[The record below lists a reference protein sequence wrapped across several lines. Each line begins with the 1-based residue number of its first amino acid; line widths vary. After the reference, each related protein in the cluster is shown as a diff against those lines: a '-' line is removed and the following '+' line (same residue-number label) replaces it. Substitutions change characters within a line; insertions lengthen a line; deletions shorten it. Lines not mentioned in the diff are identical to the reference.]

1 MRVIALVLAT
11 LAGGAGAAERVVD
24 FHSSIAIAADGVLTV
39 TERIVVEVE
48 GRNIQRG
55 ILRDFPTDYRDRF
68 GNRVSVPFSVERVT
82 RDGAAENFALERLSN
97 GERIRI
103 GSGSVL
109 LQNGQHVYEIT
120 YRTARQIGHFP
131 DHDELYWNVN
141 GNGWTFAFDHISAEV
156 RLPKAV
162 AATELRAEAY
172 TGPQGARGRDYRQ
185 MIRDG
190 AVGFSSTMPF
200 APYQGMTIVVG
211 FPKGIVASPGIL
223 ARAGWFISQNKG
235 AGFGLIGLALMLGF
249 LYWRWLL
256 VGRDPAAGP
265 KFPRYDAPKGLSA
278 AAVRFIDRQQFD
290 DRCFAAAL
298 LGLGSRGYLSIR
310 PDAAGY
316 RIDPTGK
323 QVQFLPGEKSVA
335 ALAPTGG
342 RWVGATYDASV
353 QGARLNL
360 QQELQQLY
368 EERVFSKNRGSLAG
382 GVMLGA
388 ATIGAMWLWQTAFAM
403 VAIVTLLI
411 IASLLGFYR
420 WLPAYSVSGRKLED
434 EIEGLRQYL
443 GVAEHDEL
451 SRQKAPPKTPE
462 EFSRFLPYAVALDVE
477 KTWADR
483 FVIALGAAGV
493 AQAVSNWYGSSDTS
507 TDFSVGNLTSSVSSL
522 GETIAA
528 ASSPPGSSSGSSDSG
543 SSSSSSSGGSS
554 GGGGGGGGGSGW

>member
-1 MRVIALVLAT
+1 MKPWIALAILILSVSAT
-11 LAGGAGAAERVVD
+11 AAERVVD

-48 GRNIQRG
+48 GREIRRG
-55 ILRDFPTDYRDRF
+55 ILRDFPTDYQDRF
-68 GNRVSVPFSVERVT
+68 GNRVSVPFEVLRVT
-82 RDGAAENFALERLSN
+82 RDGAPENFALERLGN

-103 GSGSVL
+103 GSSTVL
-109 LQNGQHVYEIT
+109 LPNGPHVYEIT
-120 YRTARQIGHFP
+120 YRTARQVGHFP

-141 GNGWTFAFDHISAEV
+141 GNGWTFPFDHISAEV
-156 RLPKAV
+156 QLPKAV
-162 AATELRAEAY
+162 PAAELRAEAY

-190 AVGFSSTMPF
+190 AVGFSSTTGFPR
-200 APYQGMTIVVG
+200 YQGMTIVVG
-211 FPKGIVASPGIL
+211 FPKGIVASPGFL
-223 ARAGWFISQNKG
+223 TRLGWFFSQNKG
-235 AGFGLIGLALMLGF
+235 AGLGLLGFGVMLAF

-298 LGLGSRGYLSIR
+298 LGLGSRGYLRIQ
-310 PDAAGY
+310 PAGDGY

-323 QVQFLPGEKSVA
+323 KVDFLPGERSA
-335 ALAPTGG
+335 AGLAANGG
-342 RWVGATYDASV
+342 RTLGATYDSSV
-353 QGARLNL
+353 QGARVEL
-360 QQELQQLY
+360 QQELKEFY
-368 EERVFSKNRGSLAG
+368 EEKVFSRNHGSLAV

-388 ATIGAMWLWQTAFAM
+388 ATIGVMLLWHTALAM
-403 VAIVTLLI
+403 VAIVALLI
-411 IASLLGFYR
+411 VASLVGFYR
-420 WLPAYSVSGRKLED
+420 WLPAYSLSGRKLED

-483 FVIALGAAGV
+483 FVIAIGAAAV
-493 AQAVSNWYGSSDTS
+493 AQAVSNWYASSDGGTS
-507 TDFSVGNLTSSVSSL
+507 FSVANLTSSVSSL

-543 SSSSSSSGGSS
+543 GGGGSS

>member
-1 MRVIALVLAT
+1 MPVAAL
-11 LAGGAGAAERVVD
+11 ERVVD
-24 FHSSIAIAADGVLTV
+24 FHATIAIAADGVLTV

-48 GRNIQRG
+48 GHNIQRG

-68 GNRVSVPFSVERVT
+68 GNRVSVPFEVLRVR
-82 RDGAAENFALERLSN
+82 RDGAPENFELERLRN

-103 GSGSVL
+103 GRGYVM

-141 GNGWTFAFDHISAEV
+141 GSGWTFSFDHISAEV
-156 RLPKAV
+156 QLPKAV
-162 AATELRAEAY
+162 PATELRAEAY

-190 AVGFSSTMPF
+190 AVGFSSTTPF
-200 APYQGMTIVVG
+200 APHEGMTIVVG
-211 FPKGIVASPGIL
+211 FPKGIIASPGFL
-223 ARAGWFISQNKG
+223 TRLGWFFSHNKG
-235 AGFGLIGLALMLGF
+235 AGAGLAGLALMLGF

-323 QVQFLPGEKSVA
+323 QVEFLPGERAVA

-368 EERVFSKNRGSLAG
+368 EEKVFSKNRDSLVG
-382 GVMLGA
+382 GVILGA
-388 ATIGAMWLWQTAFAM
+388 ATISAMWLWQTAFAM
-403 VAIVTLLI
+403 VAIVALLVV
-411 IASLLGFYR
+411 ASLLGFYR
-420 WLPAYSVSGRKLED
+420 WMPAYSVSGRKLED

-483 FVIALGAAGV
+483 FVIALGAAAV

-528 ASSPPGSSSGSSDSG
+528 ASSPPASSSGSSDSG
-543 SSSSSSSGGSS
+543 FSSSSSSSDSGGSS

>member
-1 MRVIALVLAT
+1 MRRWIALAILILSVSAT
-11 LAGGAGAAERVVD
+11 AAERVVD

-48 GRNIQRG
+48 GRNIKRG
-55 ILRDFPTDYRDRF
+55 ILRDFPTDYQDRF
-68 GNRVSVPFSVERVT
+68 GNRVSVPFEVLRVT
-82 RDGAAENFALERLSN
+82 RDGAPENFELERLGN

-103 GSGSVL
+103 GRGYVM
-109 LQNGQHVYEIT
+109 LQNGPHVYEIT
-120 YRTARQIGHFP
+120 YRTARQVGHFP

-141 GNGWTFAFDHISAEV
+141 GNGWTFPFDHISAEV
-156 RLPKAV
+156 QLPKAV
-162 AATELRAEAY
+162 PAAELRAEAY

-190 AVGFSSTMPF
+190 AVGFSSTTPF

-223 ARAGWFISQNKG
+223 KRAGWFFSQNQG
-235 AGFGLIGLALMLGF
+235 AGAGLAGLALMLVF

-298 LGLGSRGYLSIR
+298 LGLGSRGYLRIQPAR
-310 PDAAGY
+310 DGY
-316 RIDPTGK
+316 RIDATGK
-323 QVQFLPGEKSVA
+323 KVDFLAGERPVA
-335 ALAPTGG
+335 GLAANGG
-342 RWVGATYDASV
+342 RTLGSTFDPSV
-353 QGARLNL
+353 QGARV
-360 QQELQQLY
+360 ELQEELKTLY
-368 EERVFSKNRGSLAG
+368 EDKVFSRNHGSLALG
-382 GVMLGA
+382 VILGATTIGVML
-388 ATIGAMWLWQTAFAM
+388 LLQTAVAM
-403 VAIVTLLI
+403 VVVVALLVV
-411 IASLLGFYR
+411 ASLVGFYR

-483 FVIALGAAGV
+483 FVIAIGAAAV
-493 AQAVSNWYGSSDTS
+493 AQAVSNWYASSDSS

-543 SSSSSSSGGSS
+543 GGGGGGGGDS